1 MLKVKKHVERC
12 VSPMKIAI
20 LDDDPM
26 FVKELQQKIS
36 MGCAK
41 RDWGLKCVSFSNPQ
55 ELLAFDLSN
64 TQVVFLDI
72 DIPETNGIE
81 VASQIRQRYTDI
93 ILVFVTGYIQ
103 FAPAGYKVNAFRYI
117 LKGSLDKE
125 IGSCLDAIQD
135 KLFER
140 KETILIETRDSQLE
154 IALQDILYFE
164 GTPYRRTLLFTI
176 HSDDQVIEC
185 RGKINEYEERLVGKG
200 FIRLQKSFLANM
212 RHINKIS
219 SYTAKL
225 RNGKIL
231 KVSEKD
237 YKKICAEYLMWKG
250 NRL

>member
-1 MLKVKKHVERC
+1 MLRTKRRAERC
-12 VSPMKIAI
+12 VSPMKVAI

-41 RDWGLKCVSFSNPQ
+41 RDWGLKCVAFSNPQ

-72 DIPETNGIE
+72 DMPETNGIE

-117 LKGSLDKE
+117 LKGSLDEE

-135 KLFER
+135 KLFEG

-164 GTPYRRTLLFTI
+164 GTPYRRTLLYTI
-176 HSDDQVIEC
+176 HSNDQAIEC
-185 RGKINEYEERLVGKG
+185 RGKINEYEERLSGKG

-212 RHINKIS
+212 CHINKIS

-225 RNGKIL
+225 RNGQIL

-237 YKKICAEYLMWKG
+237 YKRICAEYLMWKG
-250 NRL
+250 GRL

>member
-1 MLKVKKHVERC
+1 MLKAKRRTERC
-12 VSPMKIAI
+12 VSPMKVAI

-55 ELLAFDLSN
+55 ELLDFDLSD

-72 DIPETNGIE
+72 DMPETNGIE

-93 ILVFVTGYIQ
+93 ILVFVTAYIQ
-103 FAPAGYKVNAFRYI
+103 YAPTGYKVNAFRYI
-117 LKGSLDKE
+117 LKGSLNEE

-135 KLFER
+135 KLFEG
-140 KETILIETRDSQLE
+140 KETILIDTKDSHLE

-164 GTPYRRTLLFTI
+164 GTPYRRTLLYTI
-176 HSDDQVIEC
+176 HSDDQAIEC

-200 FIRLQKSFLANM
+200 FLRLQKSFLVNM
-212 RHINKIS
+212 YYINKIS

-231 KVSEKD
+231 KVSEKS
-237 YKKICAEYLMWKG
+237 YKKICTEYLVWKG
-250 NRL
+250 GRL

>member
-1 MLKVKKHVERC
+1 
-12 VSPMKIAI
+12 MKIAI

-103 FAPAGYKVNAFRYI
+103 FAPAGYKVNALIYI
-117 LKGSLDKE
+117 
-125 IGSCLDAIQD
+125 
-135 KLFER
+135 
-140 KETILIETRDSQLE
+140 
-154 IALQDILYFE
+154 
-164 GTPYRRTLLFTI
+164 
-176 HSDDQVIEC
+176 
-185 RGKINEYEERLVGKG
+185 
-200 FIRLQKSFLANM
+200 
-212 RHINKIS
+212 
-219 SYTAKL
+219 
-225 RNGKIL
+225 
-231 KVSEKD
+231 
-237 YKKICAEYLMWKG
+237 
-250 NRL
+250 

>member
-12 VSPMKIAI
+12 VSPMTIAI

-103 FAPAGYKVNAFRYI
+103 FAPAG
-117 LKGSLDKE
+117 
-125 IGSCLDAIQD
+125 
-135 KLFER
+135 
-140 KETILIETRDSQLE
+140 
-154 IALQDILYFE
+154 
-164 GTPYRRTLLFTI
+164 
-176 HSDDQVIEC
+176 
-185 RGKINEYEERLVGKG
+185 
-200 FIRLQKSFLANM
+200 
-212 RHINKIS
+212 
-219 SYTAKL
+219 
-225 RNGKIL
+225 
-231 KVSEKD
+231 
-237 YKKICAEYLMWKG
+237 
-250 NRL
+250 

>member
-1 MLKVKKHVERC
+1 MLKAKRRAERC
-12 VSPMKIAI
+12 VSPIKIAI

-41 RDWGLKCVSFSNPQ
+41 RDWELKCISFSNPQ

-135 KLFER
+135 KLFEG
-140 KETILIETRDSQLE
+140 KETILIETRD
-154 IALQDILYFE
+154 LQDILYFE

-185 RGKINEYEERLVGKG
+185 RGKINEYEERLSGKG

-212 RHINKIS
+212 RHVNKIS

>member
-41 RDWGLKCVSFSNPQ
+41 RDWELKCISFSNPQ

-64 TQVVFLDI
+64 TQVVFLD
-72 DIPETNGIE
+72 IE

-135 KLFER
+135 KLFEG

-185 RGKINEYEERLVGKG
+185 RGKINEYEERLSGKG